1 MEDLIYLYSCK
12 KFDFVDKKT
21 GTRVTG
27 VTFNGFDNNL
37 SPVKFSVSKSKLIGR
52 YNDLIDLLDASF
64 ASFDENGISHF
75 STVTIRPFYNRFGKV
90 SSFEFV

>member
-1 MEDLIYLYSCK
+1 MDDLIYLYSCK
-12 KFDFVDKKT
+12 EFDFVDKKT

-37 SPVKFSVSKSKLIGR
+37 YPVKFSVSASKLIGR
-52 YNDLIDLLDASF
+52 YKDLIDFLDTNLKSF
-64 ASFDENGISHF
+64 EENGISHF
-75 STVTIRPFYNRFGKV
+75 TTVTIRPFYNRFGKV